1 VDEVHNLSTTGRFR
15 KSLDSFWNLGAE
27 LQIRRVDHKMIGLTA
42 TLRPDDV
49 RDVMK
54 RMSIGTADVY
64 RQSCYRPG
72 LDIRFL
78 RFGIEKD
85 MIEKAC
91 SLATGCVKEGKV
103 LVFTSTVN
111 LCDIMGDQIRGR
123 FNG

>member
-1 VDEVHNLSTTGRFR
+1 
-15 KSLDSFWNLGAE
+15 
-27 LQIRRVDHKMIGLTA
+27 MIGLTA

-49 RDVMK
+49 CDVMK
-54 RMSIGTADVY
+54 RMSLGTADVY